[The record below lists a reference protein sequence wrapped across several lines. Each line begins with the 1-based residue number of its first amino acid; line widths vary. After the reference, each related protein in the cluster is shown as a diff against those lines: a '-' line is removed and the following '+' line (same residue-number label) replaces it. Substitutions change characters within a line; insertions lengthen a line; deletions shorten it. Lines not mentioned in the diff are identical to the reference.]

1 MANVIVVSETPQR
14 VIIRDEAATR
24 TVKVVAQGP
33 QGPAG
38 SVNPM
43 MFTLRDQAQA
53 SADSAAIDAST
64 AQSSSASAFASANT
78 ATTKASEAAASAVV
92 LSEARINLISTQAS
106 LIGTQAII
114 AQHHAFN

>member
-33 QGPAG
+33 QGPSG
-38 SVNPM
+38 NVNPL
-43 MFTLRDQAQA
+43 MFQLLDQATSAATSA
-53 SADSAAIDAST
+53 SADAAA

-78 ATTKASEAAASAVV
+78 AAAIAVA